1 MEYQK
6 ILTQDFVTIK
16 IPVLSGTEKQ
26 IKFGEKIRRK
36 YIDIFNKKLNQY
48 NIFDKKG
55 RDEFTKTFSDFLNLD
70 ETSKSSYWI
79 NNHCAF
85 CGSKLIHQNGKA
97 VCSNDYCNYEKK
109 E

>member
-26 IKFGEKIRRK
+26 IKFGENIRRK
-36 YIDIFNKKLNQY
+36 YIDIFNKKLNQF

-55 RDEFTKTFSDFLNLD
+55 RETFTKTFAEFLNLE
-70 ETSKSSYWI
+70 ETSKYVYWI
-79 NNHCAF
+79 NNHCAK
-85 CGSKLIHQNGKA
+85 CGSKLIQQDGKK
-97 VCSNDYCNYEKK
+97 VCSNEYCNYEKK
-109 E
+109 